1 MNTRKTV
8 WSYQDTS
15 LGQSFLWS
23 LAVTALPVAAGFVV
37 SWVVA
42 RWAGPAVIGTVSW
55 VMSFATMLEIPGKFG
70 MDLSA
75 SQMASEYGVNQPGR
89 LRSFFRTAVGLRL
102 VFTVSVS
109 VLTLVF
115 AWPIARF
122 FKDPG
127 LVIPVRIGA
136 GILFCASLYEFQEN
150 FLIGLNRLRTVYNI
164 RSIHLALRILVT
176 CVLVIAG
183 ARAVGILSG
192 YCAAWIVAIAI
203 FGVLLHRFLPP
214 SDTVPRGNGDAG
226 RLMRLSL
233 ALTVSSAS
241 VILYSHMDRLIL
253 GYFSGVTEVGQYTVA
268 RNIAEVSLFPVF
280 AAMMMLRPALAARF
294 STGNV
299 SECGR
304 VIRRTVRYTF
314 ASGVWFCTVFATLGV
329 PLVTLVFGDAF
340 RYSGELLLWFVGVV
354 AFRSV
359 GAVILPAL
367 VAAGR
372 SRLYAYLTMSSAAIY
387 FAASVL
393 LIPRFESRG
402 AIVATFVSYGVLM
415 VIGLRKV
422 FGIYRVPVGWGLLSI
437 PLRTILAGAVAGGV
451 TWYVTERTPL
461 APHAL
466 VGAALVT
473 TIYLFLILVLR
484 VGTFSDL
491 RSLRSNFRESKK

>member
-15 LGQSFLWS
+15 LGQSFVWS
-23 LAVTALPVAAGFVV
+23 LAVTALPVATGFIV

-75 SQMASEYGVNQPGR
+75 SQMASEYGVKAPGR

-102 VFTVSVS
+102 VFTLGVSI
-109 VLTLVF
+109 LTLIL
-115 AWPIARF
+115 ASPIARF

-127 LVIPVRIGA
+127 LLVPVRLGA
-136 GILFCASLYEFQEN
+136 LVLFCASLYEFQEN
-150 FLIGLNRLRTVYNI
+150 FLIGLNRFRSVYKI
-164 RSIHLALRILVT
+164 RALHLSLRILAT
-176 CVLVIAG
+176 CALVAAG
-183 ARAVGILSG
+183 AKAVGILSG
-192 YCAAWIVAIAI
+192 YCAAWIIAIAL
-203 FGVLLHRFLPP
+203 FAVLLYRFLPP
-214 SDTVPRGNGDAG
+214 SDPSPQQGGHAG
-226 RLMRLSL
+226 RLMRLSV

-280 AAMMMLRPALAARF
+280 AAMMMLRPALAARY

-299 SECGR
+299 AECGQ
-304 VIRRTVRYTF
+304 VIRRTLRYTF
-314 ASGVWFCTVFATLGV
+314 ASGVWFCAVFVTLGV

-340 RYSGELLLWFVGVV
+340 RYSGQLLLWFVGVV

-372 SRLYAYLTMSSAAIY
+372 ARLYAYLTMSSAVVY
-387 FAASVL
+387 FVTSVL
-393 LIPRFESRG
+393 LIPRLESRG

-415 VIGLRKV
+415 AIGLKAV
-422 FGIYRVPVGWGLLSI
+422 FQIYRVPIGWGPLSV
-437 PLRTILAGAVAGGV
+437 PFRTILAGVVASGATWWVMEHTPLTLHVVAGAVMV
-451 TWYVTERTPL
+451 TVL
-461 APHAL
+461 
-466 VGAALVT
+466 
-473 TIYLFLILVLR
+473 YLFLILVLR

-491 RSLRSNFRESKK
+491 RSLRSNLRESKK